1 MQNNKVFIR
10 IFAIIALLAFV
21 GVSLLTAIPFNA
33 GAISVSEAQRQ
44 QQQAKQK
51 SDEAKAK
58 QSAELEK
65 RAQIDAQ
72 ISVVQA
78 EIDEYQSQID
88 EKVAKIEQNELE
100 LEILTAKLST
110 ENEAYNE
117 RVKQTVKNGDVSYL
131 EMMLNAKSPEDLL
144 IRMSVMKQ
152 MVKYDNRVLDQ
163 IEASMAEIEE
173 LQKQLIEE
181 KAEVVA
187 LKEEQ
192 DAKKAVLDGYRAES
206 QAIIDKLQKN
216 IDEFEAQYDAAKK
229 AEEQARAAAN
239 AASNSGRYSVPA
251 NFVGGQFMWPSN
263 TTLVTSPYGYRIHP
277 VTGKQRFH
285 SGVDIGA
292 SYGTSIY
299 AANSGTVVVSGY
311 NTGGYGNYVV
321 INHGGGYSTL
331 YAHCSSLLVSAGQQV
346 SKGQVIAKCGS
357 TGMSTGP
364 HIHFEIQY
372 NGATTNPMQYFR

>member
-1 MQNNKVFIR
+1 MQKNKVFIR
-10 IFAIIALLAFV
+10 IFAIVALIAFL
-21 GVSLLTAIPFNA
+21 GVSILTIIPYRA
-33 GAISVSEAQRQ
+33 GAVSVSEAQRQ
-44 QQQAKQK
+44 QRQAKEK
-51 SDEAKAK
+51 GDKAKAQ

-65 RAQIDAQ
+65 RAEIDAQ

-78 EIDEYQSQID
+78 EIDRFQAQID
-88 EKVAKIEQNELE
+88 EKVAQIEQNEAE
-100 LEILTAKLST
+100 LDRLTIELQL
-110 ENEAYNE
+110 ENESYNE

-144 IRMSVMKQ
+144 MRMSVMKQ
-152 MVKYDNRVLDQ
+152 MVKYDNKVLEQ

-173 LQKQLIEE
+173 LQLQLNEE

-187 LKEEQ
+187 LREEQ

-206 QAIIDKLQKN
+206 QAIIDELQKN
-216 IDEFEAQYDAAKK
+216 IDAFEAQYEAAKK
-229 AEEQARAAAN
+229 AEEQARAAAT
-239 AASNSGRYSVPA
+239 AAARSGNYQVPA

-277 VTGKQRFH
+277 VTGRQRFH
-285 SGVDIGA
+285 SGIDIGA
-292 SYGTSIY
+292 AYGTNIY

-321 INHGGGYSTL
+321 INHGGGYATL

-346 SKGQVIAKCGS
+346 SRGQVIAKCGS

-372 NGATTNPMQYFR
+372 NGSTTNPMQYFN

>member
-1 MQNNKVFIR
+1 MQNNKLLVR
-10 IFAIIALLAFV
+10 IFALIALVAFL
-21 GVSLLTAIPFNA
+21 GVSILTVIPMRGSA
-33 GAISVSEAQRQ
+33 VSVSEAQRQ
-44 QQQAKQK
+44 QSQAQRKK
-51 SDEAKAK
+51 DEAKAK
-58 QSAELEK
+58 QSVELEK
-65 RAQIDAQ
+65 RAEIDAQ
-72 ISVVQA
+72 ISTVQA
-78 EIDEYQSQID
+78 EIDAFQSQIN
-88 EKVAKIEQNELE
+88 EKVSKIEENEKELE
-100 LEILTAKLST
+100 RLNQALHT

-117 RVKQTVKNGDVSYL
+117 RVKHNVKNGNVSYL
-131 EMMLNAKSPEDLL
+131 EMLFNAKSPEDLL
-144 IRMSVMKQ
+144 LRLSVMKQ
-152 MVKYDNRVLDQ
+152 MMKYDNKVLDE
-163 IEASMAEIEE
+163 IEESMVEIEE
-173 LQKQLIEE
+173 LQNKLIEE

-192 DAKKAVLDGYRAES
+192 DAKKQVLDTYRAES
-206 QAIIDKLQKN
+206 QAIIDDLQKD
-216 IDEFEAQYDAAKK
+216 IEAFEAQYNAAKK

-239 AASNSGRYSVPA
+239 AAANSGRYSLPA

-292 SYGTSIY
+292 PYGSSIY
-299 AANSGTVVVSGY
+299 ASNSGTVVVSGY
-311 NTGGYGNYVV
+311 NSGGYGNYVV

-331 YAHCSSLLVSAGQQV
+331 YAHCSSLLVSPGQQV